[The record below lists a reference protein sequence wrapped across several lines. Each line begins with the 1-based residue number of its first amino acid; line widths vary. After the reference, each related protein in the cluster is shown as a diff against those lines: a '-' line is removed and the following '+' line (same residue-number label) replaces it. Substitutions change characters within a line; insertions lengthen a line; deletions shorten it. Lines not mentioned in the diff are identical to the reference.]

1 MTRLLEKQHNQK
13 VHIPDE
19 EKQNSWTSLF
29 FSLQHMEYM
38 FFQEDVANVK
48 RCKTSAIL
56 KLSQGKFNINNEN
69 P

>member
-1 MTRLLEKQHNQK
+1 MTRFLEKQHNQK

-29 FSLQHMEYM
+29 FLLQHMEYM
-38 FFQEDVANVK
+38 FFQENIVNVK

-56 KLSQGKFNINNEN
+56 KLSQGKLNINN
-69 P
+69 